1 MTIYK
6 NIGITFGIQPD
17 NIKKIHN
24 IISNQLNYKQL
35 DDINKIIV
43 FTNGFLYNAISL
55 YNQLSI
61 MNESNVYNNNPILL
75 MDSNTYSLFKEIKKI
90 FKKYNK
96 NNKQFIFDFFN
107 INFELFNAESIS
119 QIDFLI
125 ELDRINHDVLDFKDI
140 RIINPNIKI
149 IAYKITNEYTLL
161 NNNFVFNTKMKN
173 SISYDV
179 FYYKNQYD
187 YIIEINNHYADCY
200 LLYQNMFQFNNGK
213 INSHIDFTYDY
224 RILDFFDKKR
234 FLNKEELNIAICE
247 SNITYG
253 KTFLN
258 SLLLAELLYKKI
270 KQDNLNINI
279 GKIYLFNC
287 KYIQNNKS
295 FLNILHELTLFK
307 DNKIIIENEY
317 CYFIDLVKKY
327 HINTVISLNQNN
339 DMNYLYFDCFQYKIN
354 LIHNSM
360 SLNNI
365 INENNL
371 IDLFYY
377 NHNNPNK
384 SISDILFNLSDTNDT
399 KYQMI
404 CNTCLD
410 NVSVFNLKNNLI
422 LKDIFNDIDK

>member
-1 MTIYK
+1 MSINKK

-24 IISNQLNYKQL
+24 IISNQFDYSQL
-35 DDINKIIV
+35 DDINKIII

-61 MNESNVYNNNPILL
+61 MNESKIYENKPMLL
-75 MDSNTYSLFKEIKKI
+75 MDSNTYLLFLEIKKI
-90 FKKYNK
+90 LKT

-107 INFELFNAESIS
+107 INYELFNAESIS
-119 QIDFLI
+119 KIDFLI

-140 RIINPNIKI
+140 RIINPKIKI

-179 FYYKNQYD
+179 FYYRNQYD
-187 YIIEINNHYADCY
+187 HIIETNNHYSDCY
-200 LLYQNMFQFNNGK
+200 LLYHAMFNLNNEK
-213 INSHIDFTYDY
+213 TNTNLNFTYDY
-224 RILDFFDKKR
+224 RILDFFDKEK
-234 FLNKEELNIAICE
+234 FVNKEKINIAICE

-270 KQDNLNINI
+270 KQDNLNIEI
-279 GKIYLFNC
+279 SKVYLFNC
-287 KYIQNNKS
+287 KYIQNNQS
-295 FLNILHELTLFK
+295 FINILHELDLFK
-307 DNKIIIENEY
+307 DNKIVIKNEY
-317 CYFIDLVKKY
+317 YYFIDLVKKY
-327 HINTVISLNQNN
+327 DINTVISLNQNN
-339 DMNYLYFDCFQYKIN
+339 DMNYLYFDCFQYKIH
-354 LIHNSM
+354 LIHNSI

-365 INENNL
+365 INDNNL

-377 NHNNPNK
+377 NHNNPNQ
-384 SISDILFNLSDTNDT
+384 SISNILTNLSDINAN
-399 KYQMI
+399 KYNMI
-404 CNTCLD
+404 CNVYLD
-410 NVSVFNLKNNLI
+410 NVSVLNSKNNLI
-422 LKDIFNDIDK
+422 LKNILDNVYK

>member
-187 YIIEINNHYADCY
+187 YIIEINNHY
-200 LLYQNMFQFNNGK
+200 
-213 INSHIDFTYDY
+213 
-224 RILDFFDKKR
+224 
-234 FLNKEELNIAICE
+234 
-247 SNITYG
+247 
-253 KTFLN
+253 
-258 SLLLAELLYKKI
+258 
-270 KQDNLNINI
+270 
-279 GKIYLFNC
+279 
-287 KYIQNNKS
+287 
-295 FLNILHELTLFK
+295 FK
-307 DNKIIIENEY
+307 
-317 CYFIDLVKKY
+317 
-327 HINTVISLNQNN
+327 
-339 DMNYLYFDCFQYKIN
+339 
-354 LIHNSM
+354 
-360 SLNNI
+360 
-365 INENNL
+365 
-371 IDLFYY
+371 
-377 NHNNPNK
+377 
-384 SISDILFNLSDTNDT
+384 
-399 KYQMI
+399 
-404 CNTCLD
+404 
-410 NVSVFNLKNNLI
+410 
-422 LKDIFNDIDK
+422 